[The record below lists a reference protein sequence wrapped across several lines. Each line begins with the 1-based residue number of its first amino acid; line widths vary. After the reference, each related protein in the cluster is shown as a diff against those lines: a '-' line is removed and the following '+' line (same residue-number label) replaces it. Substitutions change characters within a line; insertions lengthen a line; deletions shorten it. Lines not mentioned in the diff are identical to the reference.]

1 MIQQLLQHPSLN
13 SVACSC
19 ASVTFSAAPGYWKGN
34 RAGGGAALL
43 TSVTSNADK
52 VWVVYL
58 QA

>member
-1 MIQQLLQHPSLN
+1 MSHWLYNLTRFGGGAL
-13 SVACSC
+13 
-19 ASVTFSAAPGYWKGN
+19 SALGYWKGN